1 MVEPS
6 TTSGDAVPTTK
17 VTIVY
22 YSQSGT
28 VATMASRL
36 AQTAEAQGAEVRL
49 RSVGRDNDEPV
60 DGEPQRPTPDDIVW
74 ADVVLLGSPTRY
86 GNIAGRLKVFL
97 DSLGAQWGTGQLAD
111 KVYAGFTSS
120 QTLHGG
126 QETTLLA
133 LYNTVIHF
141 GGILVTPGYTD
152 GSKFVDGN
160 PYGVSH
166 VTGAANDIPVGD
178 VTNTAL
184 DHLVTRTISISRR
197 LNA

>member
-1 MVEPS
+1 M
-6 TTSGDAVPTTK
+6 PTTK

-22 YSQSGT
+22 YSQTGT
-28 VATMASRL
+28 VATMAARL
-36 AQTAEAQGAEVRL
+36 AQSAEAQGAEVRL
-49 RSVGRDNDEPV
+49 RSVGRDNDEV
-60 DGEPQRPTPDDIVW
+60 AEGEPARPTADDIVW

-97 DSLGAQWGTGQLAD
+97 DGLGAQWATGQLAD

>member
-1 MVEPS
+1 MPS
-6 TTSGDAVPTTK
+6 TK

-22 YSQSGT
+22 YSQTGT
-28 VATMASRL
+28 VAAMAARL

-49 RSVGRDNDEPV
+49 RSVGRDGNEATE
-60 DGEPQRPTPDDIVW
+60 GEPQRPTADDMVW

-97 DSLGAQWGTGQLAD
+97 DGLGAQWAQGQLAD

-120 QTLHGG
+120 QTAHGG

-166 VTGAANDIPVGD
+166 VTGAGNDIPLDD
-178 VTNTAL
+178 VAFTAL

-197 LNA
+197 LNG

>member
-1 MVEPS
+1 M
-6 TTSGDAVPTTK
+6 PTTK

-22 YSQSGT
+22 YSQTGT
-28 VATMASRL
+28 VSRMAARL

-49 RSVGRDNDEPV
+49 RSVGRDNDEV
-60 DGEPQRPTPDDIVW
+60 TEGEPARPTAEDMVW

-97 DSLGAQWGTGQLAD
+97 DSLGAQWGQGQLAD

-166 VTGAANDIPVGD
+166 VTGAGNDIPLDD
-178 VTNTAL
+178 VAFTAL
-184 DHLVTRTISISRR
+184 DHLVTRAVGISRR
-197 LNA
+197 LSA

>member
-1 MVEPS
+1 
-6 TTSGDAVPTTK
+6 VPTTK

-22 YSQSGT
+22 YSQTGT
-28 VATMASRL
+28 VAAMAARL

-49 RSVGRDNDEPV
+49 RSVGRDGDEVPT
-60 DGEPQRPTPDDIVW
+60 GEPARPTPDDIVW

-97 DSLGAQWGTGQLAD
+97 DSLGAQWATGQLAD

-166 VTGAANDIPVGD
+166 VTGPGNDIPLGD
-178 VTNTAL
+178 VTITAL
-184 DHLVTRTISISRR
+184 DHLVTRTVSISRR